1 MSLPWTAEEDEWLIA
16 LVKAVTPWEEIAN
29 QMPGRTVRGCRKR
42 YYNMAKSRRKAEE
55 KKNPPTDVHEQSN
68 HMDWPEE
75 VAGSAGPWRSPN
87 GQAGNTRAHTS
98 PGHHFLSDH
107 SYSSTSR
114 RDIHLQHSHALPAF
128 DSLTSSSAD
137 DSHLATIELPPL
149 LSPRAYGYGEFRS
162 SMDRAR
168 PIECEMEPISPPR
181 TFEFAKP
188 GPFSE
193 LGGLLDSTQDQRVG
207 SEIIE
212 MAKSVLGFIE
222 GERIDLDV
230 PYRACPGMRRSPL
243 QQWTFWTVT
252 CST

>member
-1 MSLPWTAEEDEWLIA
+1 MPPKWTTEEDERLLA
-16 LVKAVTPWEEIAN
+16 LVKDPKTWEQIAE
-29 QMPGRTVRGCRKR
+29 QIGRTARGCKERWYR
-42 YYNMAKSRRKAEE
+42 IAE
-55 KKNPPTDVHEQSN
+55 PRSTDVHEQSN

-98 PGHHFLSDH
+98 PGHQFLSDH

-162 SMDRAR
+162 SMGRAR
-168 PIECEMEPISPPR
+168 PIECETEPISPPR

-188 GPFSE
+188 GN
-193 LGGLLDSTQDQRVG
+193 
-207 SEIIE
+207 
-212 MAKSVLGFIE
+212 
-222 GERIDLDV
+222 ER
-230 PYRACPGMRRSPL
+230 R
-243 QQWTFWTVT
+243 QQWFPPAFRVVNIAQR
-252 CST
+252 